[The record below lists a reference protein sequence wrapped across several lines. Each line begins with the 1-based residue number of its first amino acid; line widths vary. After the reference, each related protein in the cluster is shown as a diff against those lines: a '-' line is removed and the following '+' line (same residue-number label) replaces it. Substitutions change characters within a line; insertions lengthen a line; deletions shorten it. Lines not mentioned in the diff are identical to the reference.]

1 MQKRKDRII
10 IISVYLLYIILI
22 YILSRNLQTTQHIYY
37 DLLTQNPFLRYQ
49 SSSQLS
55 FCNRPILCKKVES
68 FFMDWVLCH
77 NKYKQSID
85 AKVGVVRGILN
96 MMQIVISNKSPAI
109 KINAMEAPLTYFK
122 IISQHFKLAIPM
134 LRVRITTSLNDIITN

>member
-37 DLLTQNPFLRYQ
+37 DLQTQNPFLRYQ

-77 NKYKQSID
+77 NKYKQSNRCKSGGCQRYIEYD
-85 AKVGVVRGILN
+85 ADRYKQQKSR
-96 MMQIVISNKSPAI
+96 NKNKRNGGSFNLLQNNKP
-109 KINAMEAPLTYFK
+109 TF
-122 IISQHFKLAIPM
+122 
-134 LRVRITTSLNDIITN
+134 